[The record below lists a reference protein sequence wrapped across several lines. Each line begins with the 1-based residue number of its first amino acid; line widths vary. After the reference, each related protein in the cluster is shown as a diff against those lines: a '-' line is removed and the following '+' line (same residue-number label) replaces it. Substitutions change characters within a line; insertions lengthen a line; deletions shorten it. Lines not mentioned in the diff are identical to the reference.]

1 MLWFYG
7 TILADRNPYSPFLI
21 VTKFKYASSTLTLPH
36 MELSFLQKDFL
47 TTKETP
53 LFTRF
58 PVVQKISDQRV
69 ASYVMSGEVGQH
81 MNMMFF
87 TEFVDY

>member
-47 TTKETP
+47 TTNETLSLRDFQLSKKFQIKGLHP
-53 LFTRF
+53 
-58 PVVQKISDQRV
+58 
-69 ASYVMSGEVGQH
+69 M
-81 MNMMFF
+81 
-87 TEFVDY
+87 